1 LKDENVMTRS
11 RKDVVYICK
20 KIGSFENVIKN
31 FLIASFSQTG
41 SFHFVFARSA
51 LTMINE

>member
-41 SFHFVFARSA
+41 SFHFVFTRSA